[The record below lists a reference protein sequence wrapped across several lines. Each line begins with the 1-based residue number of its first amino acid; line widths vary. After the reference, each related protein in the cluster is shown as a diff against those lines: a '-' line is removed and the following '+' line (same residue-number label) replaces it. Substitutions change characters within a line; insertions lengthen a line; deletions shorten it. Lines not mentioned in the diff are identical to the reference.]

1 MARKF
6 GVINKMSEKFEDYS
20 YIINGV
26 GGIGKTTLVYEIGKI
41 ITGSNEGTFIIT
53 CGGENK
59 PKHIPGAFG
68 DVAPDFKTFCA
79 IVKELCD
86 NKAEYPDTRFIAIDS
101 LDEYARLTENFVVAE
116 WNAQCDINERV
127 KSISQAYKG
136 YQKGESRACD
146 LMIQQVIKLQEAGY
160 SILEIGHTKTK
171 MKEDVITKVQFEQLT
186 CNLDNKYYNAL
197 KDKVNLVAMCYW
209 ENVVENIEEKKN
221 AFTKKMDKVGE
232 LTDRKRVMVFAD
244 DDNAID
250 TKTHF
255 EYITHK
261 IDLSAEGFIKA
272 VEEAIAAKIAATEDK
287 PATKKS
293 TSKKTTKKSPVV
305 DEEDDELM
313 EKLKSVVAQA
323 EEDETTVNEMDGV
336 NEDEIADDTAPFD
349 IDEYEEE
356 VVDENTVITLDDDRL
371 NAIRAAF
378 KASDVGV
385 KTEVK
390 KYLTSYGNKLSA
402 EMKIC
407 DVNAI
412 EKILGLTRRF
422 NNETGI

>member
-41 ITGSNEGTFIIT
+41 VTGSDEGTFIIT

-68 DVAPDFKTFCA
+68 DVAPDFKTFVA

-86 NKAEYPDTRFIAIDS
+86 NKAEYPNTKFIAIDS
-101 LDEYARLTENFVVAE
+101 LDEFARICENFVVAE
-116 WNAQCDINERV
+116 WNATCDINERA
-127 KSISQAYKG
+127 KSIAQAYKG
-136 YQKGESRACD
+136 YQKGENRACD
-146 LMIQQVIKLQEAGY
+146 LMIQQVMKLQNAGY

-171 MKEDVITKVQFEQLT
+171 LKEDVLTKVQFEQLT

-197 KDKVNLVAMCYW
+197 KDKVNLVCMCYW
-209 ENVVENIEEKKN
+209 ENLVENIEEKKN

-261 IDLSAEGFIKA
+261 IDLSAEGLIKA
-272 VEEAIAAKIAATEDK
+272 VEEAIAMKLGIVEENTEKK
-287 PATKKS
+287 PTTKKKS
-293 TSKKTTKKSPVV
+293 TKKPEPVEEVEDKMEIVEDVV
-305 DEEDDELM
+305 DEVPFDIEETNVDEDELITLDNDRLTAIRQAHKSASADTKAIVKSHLV
-313 EKLKSVVAQA
+313 EYGGKLSATMKFGDVRAIEEA
-323 EEDETTVNEMDGV
+323 LGLLEEDEV
-336 NEDEIADDTAPFD
+336 
-349 IDEYEEE
+349 
-356 VVDENTVITLDDDRL
+356 
-371 NAIRAAF
+371 
-378 KASDVGV
+378 
-385 KTEVK
+385 
-390 KYLTSYGNKLSA
+390 
-402 EMKIC
+402 
-407 DVNAI
+407 
-412 EKILGLTRRF
+412 
-422 NNETGI
+422 

>member
-41 ITGSNEGTFIIT
+41 VTGSDEGTFIIT

-68 DVAPDFKTFCA
+68 DVAPDFKTFVA

-86 NKAEYPDTRFIAIDS
+86 NKKEYPNTRFIAIDS
-101 LDEYARLTENFVVAE
+101 LDEFARICENFVVAE
-116 WNAQCDINERV
+116 WNATCDINERA
-127 KSISQAYKG
+127 KSIAQAYKG
-136 YQKGESRACD
+136 YQKGENRACD
-146 LMIQQVIKLQEAGY
+146 LMIQQVMKLQNAGY

-171 MKEDVITKVQFEQLT
+171 LKEDVLTKVQFEQLT

-197 KDKVNLVAMCYW
+197 KDKVNLVCMCYW
-209 ENVVENIEEKKN
+209 ENLVENIEEKKN

-261 IDLSAEGFIKA
+261 IDLSAEGLIKA
-272 VEEAIAAKIAATEDK
+272 VEEAIAMKLGATDEK
-287 PATKKS
+287 TE
-293 TSKKTTKKSPVV
+293 KKTTKKKSTKKAESVEESIEEPVEDEMEIIEDVV
-305 DEEDDELM
+305 DE
-313 EKLKSVVAQA
+313 V
-323 EEDETTVNEMDGV
+323 
-336 NEDEIADDTAPFD
+336 PFD
-349 IDEYEEE
+349 VEETF
-356 VVDENTVITLDDDRL
+356 DSDDAMITLDADRL
-371 NAIRAAF
+371 AAIRAAF
-378 KASDVGV
+378 KSADTGT
-385 KTEVK
+385 KAEVK
-390 KYLTSYGNKLSA
+390 KHLADYGNKLSDT
-402 EMKIC
+402 MKSS
-407 DVNAI
+407 DVDAI
-412 EKILGLTRRF
+412 ENILGI
-422 NNETGI
+422 NDEV

>member
-41 ITGSNEGTFIIT
+41 VTGSNEGTFIIT

-68 DVAPDFKTFCA
+68 DVAPDFKTFMA
-79 IVKELCD
+79 ITKELCD
-86 NKAEYPDTRFIAIDS
+86 NKAEYPHTKFVAIDS
-101 LDEYARLTENFVVAE
+101 LDEFARISDNYVVAE
-116 WNAQCDINERV
+116 WNAQCDINERA
-127 KSISQAYKG
+127 KSIAQAYKG
-136 YQKGESRACD
+136 YQKGENRSCD
-146 LMIQQVIKLQEAGY
+146 LMIQQIIKLQNAGY

-171 MKEDVITKVQFEQLT
+171 LKEDILTKVQFEQLT

-209 ENVVENIEEKKN
+209 ENIVENIEEKKN

-261 IDLSAEGFIKA
+261 IDLSAQGFIDA
-272 VEEAIAAKIAATEDK
+272 VEEAIAMKIGKSAEKTDK
-287 PATKKS
+287 KPTSKKS
-293 TSKKTTKKSPVV
+293 TKKPEAVEAYP
-305 DEEDDELM
+305 DE
-313 EKLKSVVAQA
+313 
-323 EEDETTVNEMDGV
+323 EEDELTAKLRAVVEKAEAK
-336 NEDEIADDTAPFD
+336 NEDELPPFD
-349 IDEYEEE
+349 VEDDMDIFAEEE
-356 VVDENTVITLDDDRL
+356 TVEDEMITLDADRL
-371 NAIRAAF
+371 TAIRNAF
-378 KASDVGV
+378 KGADASAKAIV
-385 KTEVK
+385 KSH
-390 KYLTSYGNKLSA
+390 LTAYGNKLSDT
-402 EMKIC
+402 MKQSDIS
-407 DVNAI
+407 AI
-412 EKILGLTRRF
+412 EEALGLSD
-422 NNETGI
+422 EV

>member
-1 MARKF
+1 MARKC
-6 GVINKMSEKFEDYS
+6 GQINQMSEKFEDYS

-26 GGIGKTTLVYEIGKI
+26 GGIGKTSLAYQIGKI
-41 ITGSNEGTFIIT
+41 ITGNNEGTFIIT

-59 PKHIPGAFG
+59 PKHIPGAFY

-86 NKAEYPDTRFIAIDS
+86 NKAEYPYTKFIAIDS
-101 LDEYARLTENFVVAE
+101 LDEYARITENFVVAE
-116 WNAQCDINERV
+116 YNASVDINERV

-136 YQKGESRACD
+136 FQKGESRACD
-146 LMIQQVIKLQEAGY
+146 LMIQQVVKLQNAGY

-171 MKEDVITKVQFEQLT
+171 LKEDVISKVQFEQLT

-232 LTDRKRVMVFAD
+232 LADRKRVMVFAD

-272 VEEAIAAKIAATEDK
+272 VEDAIAMKLAESDGAKATK
-287 PATKKS
+287 TSKKS
-293 TSKKTTKKSPVV
+293 TKKQAPVVEEEEADDLLEQLKEVVGVVEEEVDVQDEIQEDDVPFDLEDEDVELV
-305 DEEDDELM
+305 DEEDD
-313 EKLKSVVAQA
+313 V
-323 EEDETTVNEMDGV
+323 
-336 NEDEIADDTAPFD
+336 
-349 IDEYEEE
+349 
-356 VVDENTVITLDDDRL
+356 VITLDSDRL
-371 NAIRAAF
+371 AAIRAAF
-378 KASDVGV
+378 KEADVTV
-385 KTEVK
+385 KAEVK
-390 KYLTSYGNKLSA
+390 KHLVDYGSKLSA
-402 EMKIC
+402 EMKTS

-412 EKILGLTRRF
+412 EEILGLID
-422 NNETGI
+422 EV

>member
-6 GVINKMSEKFEDYS
+6 GTINKMSENFEDYS

-26 GGIGKTTLVYEIGKI
+26 GGIGKTSLVYQIGKI
-41 ITGSNEGTFIIT
+41 ITGSDEGTFIIT

-86 NKAEYPDTRFIAIDS
+86 NKAEYPYTRFVAIDS
-101 LDEYARLTENFVVAE
+101 LDEYARITENFVVVE

-127 KSISQAYKG
+127 KSVSQAYKG
-136 YQKGESRACD
+136 FQKGESRACD
-146 LMIQQVIKLQEAGY
+146 LMIQQVVKLQDAGY

-171 MKEDVITKVQFEQLT
+171 LKEDVISKVQFEQLT

-209 ENVVENIEEKKN
+209 ENIVENIEEKKN

-261 IDLSAEGFIKA
+261 IDLSADGFIKA
-272 VEEAIAAKIAATEDK
+272 VEDAIAMKLEAAENK
-287 PATKKS
+287 P
-293 TSKKTTKKSPVV
+293 KKTTKKKAPKV
-305 DEEDDELM
+305 EE
-313 EKLKSVVAQA
+313 SVSEYEIKEEATLDVA
-323 EEDETTVNEMDGV
+323 EES
-336 NEDEIADDTAPFD
+336 IDTPHFD
-349 IDEYEEE
+349 VDTEEATDIFEEE
-356 VVDENTVITLDDDRL
+356 ATEDVLITLDDNRL
-371 NAIRAAF
+371 GAIRAAF
-378 KASDVGV
+378 KAADVET
-385 KTEVK
+385 KAEVK
-390 KYLTSYGNKLSA
+390 KCLVNYGNKLSA
-402 EMKIC
+402 EMMSS

-412 EKILGLTRRF
+412 EDILGLSD
-422 NNETGI
+422 EV

>member
-1 MARKF
+1 MSRKF
-6 GVINKMSEKFEDYS
+6 GKINKMSEKFEDYS

-41 ITGSNEGTFIIT
+41 VTGSDEGTFIIT

-86 NKAEYPDTRFIAIDS
+86 NKEEYPDTKFIAIDS
-101 LDEYARLTENFVVAE
+101 LDEYARICENFVVAE
-116 WNAQCDINERV
+116 WNASCDINERA
-127 KSISQAYKG
+127 KSIAQAYKG
-136 YQKGESRACD
+136 YQKGENRACD
-146 LMIQQVIKLQEAGY
+146 LMIQQVMKLQNAGY

-171 MKEDVITKVQFEQLT
+171 LKEDVLTKVQFEQLT

-197 KDKVNLVAMCYW
+197 KDKVNLVGMCYW

-272 VEEAIAAKIAATEDK
+272 VEEAIAMKLGTTEDK
-287 PATKKS
+287 P
-293 TSKKTTKKSPVV
+293 KKTTKKKAAKVEEPV
-305 DEEDDELM
+305 EE
-313 EKLKSVVAQA
+313 V
-323 EEDETTVNEMDGV
+323 
-336 NEDEIADDTAPFD
+336 
-349 IDEYEEE
+349 EE
-356 VVDENTVITLDDDRL
+356 VVEDVVEDITEDIVEDIIEDIFEDELDGEDEAIEPVDKATLS
-371 NAIRAAF
+371 AIRAAF
-378 KASDVGV
+378 KEANAETKANVKTILGNYGGKLANEMRPSDV
-385 KTEVK
+385 
-390 KYLTSYGNKLSA
+390 A
-402 EMKIC
+402 EIK
-407 DVNAI
+407 
-412 EKILGLTRRF
+412 KILD
-422 NNETGI
+422 I

>member
-6 GVINKMSEKFEDYS
+6 GKINKMSEKFEDYS

-41 ITGSNEGTFIIT
+41 ITGSDEGTFIIT

-86 NKAEYPDTRFIAIDS
+86 NKAEYPSTKFVAIDS
-101 LDEYARLTENFVVAE
+101 LDEYARIVENAVIVE
-116 WNAQCDINERV
+116 WNAQCDIDERA

-136 YQKGESRACD
+136 FQKGESRACD
-146 LMIQQVIKLQEAGY
+146 LMIQQVMKLQAAGY
-160 SILEIGHTKTK
+160 SVIEIGHTRVKL
-171 MKEDVITKVQFEQLT
+171 KEDVLTKVQFEQLT

-255 EYITHK
+255 EYITSK

-272 VEEAIAAKIAATEDK
+272 VEEAIAMKISATEGGTSTPS
-287 PATKKS
+287 PAS
-293 TSKKTTKKSPVV
+293 TSPTKPSAPTTTPTPEAEPDDLLDKLKAVVENTTDNEPAPV
-305 DEEDDELM
+305 EDD
-313 EKLKSVVAQA
+313 V
-323 EEDETTVNEMDGV
+323 
-336 NEDEIADDTAPFD
+336 D
-349 IDEYEEE
+349 IFEEE
-356 VVDENTVITLDDDRL
+356 TPADEDPIITLDTERMG
-371 NAIRAAF
+371 AIRMAF
-378 KASDVGV
+378 KSADATTKNSIKAILANYGGKLVAELKASDA
-385 KTEVK
+385 
-390 KYLTSYGNKLSA
+390 NK
-402 EMKIC
+402 
-407 DVNAI
+407 I
-412 EKILGLTRRF
+412 ESILGLSD
-422 NNETGI
+422 EV

>member
-41 ITGSNEGTFIIT
+41 VTGSDEGTFIIT

-86 NKAEYPDTRFIAIDS
+86 NKAEYPATKFVAIDS
-101 LDEYARLTENFVVAE
+101 LDEYARICENFVVAE
-116 WNAQCDINERV
+116 WNATCDINERA
-127 KSISQAYKG
+127 KSIAQAYKG
-136 YQKGESRACD
+136 YQKGENRACD
-146 LMIQQVIKLQEAGY
+146 LMIQQIIKLQNAGY

-171 MKEDVITKVQFEQLT
+171 LKEDILTKVQFEQLT

-261 IDLSAEGFIKA
+261 IDLTAQGFIDA
-272 VEEAIAAKIAATEDK
+272 VEEAISMKVGKSAEKTETK
-287 PATKKS
+287 KTAKKS
-293 TSKKTTKKSPVV
+293 TKKPDPTPVV
-305 DEEDDELM
+305 EEEEEDDLTAM
-313 EKLKSVVAQA
+313 LKAA
-323 EEDETTVNEMDGV
+323 INEPAETEEDE
-336 NEDEIADDTAPFD
+336 APFD
-349 IDEYEEE
+349 LDDDIFEEE
-356 VVDENTVITLDDDRL
+356 ETVEDETITLDAERL
-371 NAIRAAF
+371 TAIRNAF
-378 KASDVGV
+378 KGADPSAKAKVKAHLVEYGGKLTNTMKSSDI
-385 KTEVK
+385 
-390 KYLTSYGNKLSA
+390 S
-402 EMKIC
+402 
-407 DVNAI
+407 AI
-412 EKILGLTRRF
+412 EEALGLSD
-422 NNETGI
+422 EV

>member
-41 ITGSNEGTFIIT
+41 ITGSDEGTFIIT

-86 NKAEYPDTRFIAIDS
+86 NKVEYPATKFVAIDS
-101 LDEYARLTENFVVAE
+101 LDEYARIAENFVVAE
-116 WNAQCDINERV
+116 WNATCDINERA
-127 KSISQAYKG
+127 KSIAQAYKG
-136 YQKGESRACD
+136 YQKGENRACD
-146 LMIQQVIKLQEAGY
+146 LMIQQIIKLQNAGY

-171 MKEDVITKVQFEQLT
+171 LKEDILTKVQFEQLT

-261 IDLSAEGFIKA
+261 IDLSAEGFIKT
-272 VEEAIAAKIAATEDK
+272 VEEAIATKIEATEGK
-287 PATKKS
+287 TTTKKTPKKS
-293 TSKKTTKKSPVV
+293 TKKPPVV
-305 DEEDDELM
+305 EEEEIEEDIKAELEAHAGDEM
-313 EKLKSVVAQA
+313 Y
-323 EEDETTVNEMDGV
+323 GI
-336 NEDEIADDTAPFD
+336 NEDEISDDAVPFD
-349 IDEYEEE
+349 IDESEEDA
-356 VVDENTVITLDDDRL
+356 VDEDEMITLDTDRS
-371 NAIRAAF
+371 NAIRDAF
-378 KASDVGV
+378 KAADAKKKAEVRKHLVDYNNRLSDTMKQSDV
-385 KTEVK
+385 
-390 KYLTSYGNKLSA
+390 
-402 EMKIC
+402 
-407 DVNAI
+407 DAI
-412 EKILGLTRRF
+412 EEILGLSD
-422 NNETGI
+422 EV

>member
-6 GVINKMSEKFEDYS
+6 GTINKMSEKFEDYS

-41 ITGSNEGTFIIT
+41 VTGSDEGTFIIT

-68 DVAPDFKTFCA
+68 DVAPDFKTFMA
-79 IVKELCD
+79 IVKELCE
-86 NKAEYPDTRFIAIDS
+86 NKAEYPYTKFVAIDS
-101 LDEYARLTENFVVAE
+101 LDEFARISDNYVVAE
-116 WNAQCDINERV
+116 WNSQCDINERA
-127 KSISQAYKG
+127 KSIAQAYKG
-136 YQKGESRACD
+136 YQKGENRSCD
-146 LMIQQVIKLQEAGY
+146 LMIQQVMKLQNAGY

-171 MKEDVITKVQFEQLT
+171 LKEDVLTKVQFEQLT

-261 IDLSAEGFIKA
+261 IDLSAQGFIDA
-272 VEEAIAAKIAATEDK
+272 VEEAIAIKIGKSEDK
-287 PATKKS
+287 PA
-293 TSKKTTKKSPVV
+293 KTTKKKTAKKSEPVV
-305 DEEDDELM
+305 E
-313 EKLKSVVAQA
+313 
-323 EEDETTVNEMDGV
+323 
-336 NEDEIADDTAPFD
+336 
-349 IDEYEEE
+349 EEE
-356 VVDENTVITLDDDRL
+356 VVEDVVEDIDDDTKLPFDIEEYFEDEDAVITLDEDRL
-371 NAIRAAF
+371 AAIRAKF
-378 KASDVGV
+378 KAADSGTKAKV
-385 KTEVK
+385 KEHLVE
-390 KYLTSYGNKLSA
+390 YGNKLSN
-402 EMKIC
+402 EMKKS
-407 DVNAI
+407 DVEAI
-412 EKILGLTRRF
+412 EKILKKSQ
-422 NNETGI
+422 EDEDEV

>member
-6 GVINKMSEKFEDYS
+6 GTINKMSEKFEDYS

-26 GGIGKTTLVYEIGKI
+26 GGIGKTSLVYQIGKI
-41 ITGSNEGTFIIT
+41 ITGSDEGTFIIT

-86 NKAEYPDTRFIAIDS
+86 NKAEYPDTKFVAIDS
-101 LDEYARLTENFVVAE
+101 LDEYARICENFVVAE
-116 WNAQCDINERV
+116 WNAQCDINERA
-127 KSISQAYKG
+127 KSIAQAYKG
-136 YQKGESRACD
+136 FQKGESRACD
-146 LMIQQVIKLQEAGY
+146 LMIQQVIKLQSAGY

-171 MKEDVITKVQFEQLT
+171 LKEDIISKVQFEQLT

-232 LTDRKRVMVFAD
+232 LADRKRVMVFAD

-272 VEEAIAAKIAATEDK
+272 VEDAIAMKLGATEDK
-287 PATKKS
+287 P
-293 TSKKTTKKSPVV
+293 KKTTKKKAPKVEEPVEEIEEV
-305 DEEDDELM
+305 AEDVGDEITNDFEEEIIGDIFDDEL
-313 EKLKSVVAQA
+313 EEVIAPVDKGTLAEIRANFKTANADAKAEIKTILGNYGGKLA
-323 EEDETTVNEMDGV
+323 NEMR
-336 NEDEIADDTAPFD
+336 P
-349 IDEYEEE
+349 
-356 VVDENTVITLDDDRL
+356 
-371 NAIRAAF
+371 
-378 KASDVGV
+378 SDV
-385 KTEVK
+385 
-390 KYLTSYGNKLSA
+390 NKI
-402 EMKIC
+402 K
-407 DVNAI
+407 
-412 EKILGLTRRF
+412 KILD
-422 NNETGI
+422 I

>member
-1 MARKF
+1 MARKC
-6 GVINKMSEKFEDYS
+6 GQINQMSERFEDYS

-26 GGIGKTTLVYEIGKI
+26 GGIGKTSLAYQIGKI
-41 ITGSNEGTFIIT
+41 ITGNNEGTFIIT

-59 PKHIPGAFG
+59 PKHIPGAFY
-68 DVAPDFKTFCA
+68 DVAPDFKAFCA

-86 NKAEYPDTRFIAIDS
+86 NKAEYPYTKFVAIDS
-101 LDEYARLTENFVVAE
+101 LDEYARITENFVVAE
-116 WNAQCDINERV
+116 YNASVDINERV

-136 YQKGESRACD
+136 FQKGESRACD
-146 LMIQQVIKLQEAGY
+146 LMIQQVVKLQNAGY

-171 MKEDVITKVQFEQLT
+171 LKEDVISKVQFEQLT

-232 LTDRKRVMVFAD
+232 LADRKRVMVFAD

-272 VEEAIAAKIAATEDK
+272 VEEAIAMKLAESDETKTK
-287 PATKKS
+287 KTSKKS
-293 TSKKTTKKSPVV
+293 TKKTTPVV
-305 DEEDDELM
+305 DEEEADDLLEQ
-313 EKLKSVVAQA
+313 LKEVVGVV
-323 EEDETTVNEMDGV
+323 EEDVDAQDEVQ
-336 NEDEIADDTAPFD
+336 EDSVPFD
-349 IDEYEEE
+349 LEEDVDMTEEE
-356 VVDENTVITLDDDRL
+356 ADEVITLDDDRL

-378 KASDVGV
+378 KAAETSV
-385 KTEVK
+385 KAKVK
-390 KYLTSYGNKLSA
+390 KHLVDYGNKLSA
-402 EMKIC
+402 EMKKS
-407 DVNAI
+407 DVDAI
-412 EKILGLTRRF
+412 EGILGL
-422 NNETGI
+422 NDEV

>member
-41 ITGSNEGTFIIT
+41 VTGSDEGTFIIT

-86 NKAEYPDTRFIAIDS
+86 NKAEYPHTRFVAIDS
-101 LDEYARLTENFVVAE
+101 LDEFARITENAVVAE

-127 KSISQAYKG
+127 KSVSQAYKG
-136 YQKGESRACD
+136 FQKGESRACD
-146 LMIQQVIKLQEAGY
+146 LMIQQVMKLQNSGY

-171 MKEDVITKVQFEQLT
+171 LKEDIISKVQFEQLT

-272 VEEAIAAKIAATEDK
+272 VEEAIAMKVGTTAEKAE
-287 PATKKS
+287 P
-293 TSKKTTKKSPVV
+293 KKTTKKSTKKAPVKE
-305 DEEDDELM
+305 DDDELDDIN
-313 EKLKSVVAQA
+313 EKLKAALDNVQADEVVSV
-323 EEDETTVNEMDGV
+323 E
-336 NEDEIADDTAPFD
+336 ADDDVAPFD
-349 IDEYEEE
+349 IDEPEDIF
-356 VVDENTVITLDDDRL
+356 DEDADEMITLDAERL
-371 NAIRAAF
+371 TAIRNAF
-378 KASDVGV
+378 KGADPSAKAKV
-385 KTEVK
+385 KTHLAAYGGK
-390 KYLTSYGNKLSA
+390 LTDT
-402 EMKIC
+402 MKQS

-412 EKILGLTRRF
+412 EEILGL
-422 NNETGI
+422 NDEV

>member
-41 ITGSNEGTFIIT
+41 ITGSDEGTFIIT
-53 CGGENK
+53 CGGENT

-86 NKAEYPDTRFIAIDS
+86 NKAEYSNTRFVAIDS
-101 LDEYARLTENFVVAE
+101 LDEYARITENFVVDE
-116 WNAQCDINERV
+116 WNSQCDINERA
-127 KSISQAYKG
+127 KSIAQAYKG
-136 YQKGESRACD
+136 FQKGENRACD
-146 LMIQQVIKLQEAGY
+146 LMIQQVIKLQNAGY

-171 MKEDVITKVQFEQLT
+171 LKEDVITKVQFEQLT

-209 ENVVENIEEKKN
+209 ENTVENIKEKKN

-255 EYITHK
+255 EYITSK

-272 VEEAIAAKIAATEDK
+272 VEEAIAMKIAATEGNVETNK
-287 PATKKS
+287 STTKKS
-293 TSKKTTKKSPVV
+293 TKSTKKPEPVV
-305 DEEDDELM
+305 SESELEEDSEIESMNEQIEKYDEPITDEDFDLFN
-313 EKLKSVVAQA
+313 
-323 EEDETTVNEMDGV
+323 EEET
-336 NEDEIADDTAPFD
+336 P
-349 IDEYEEE
+349 YEEE
-356 VVDENTVITLDDDRL
+356 AVVPVDKARL
-371 NAIRAAF
+371 GAIRMAF
-378 KASDVGV
+378 KEASSDVKARV
-385 KTEVK
+385 REHLVA
-390 KYLTSYGNKLSA
+390 YNNKLSS
-402 EMKIC
+402 EMKIS

-412 EKILGLTRRF
+412 EIVLGL
-422 NNETGI
+422 NEGV

>member
-6 GVINKMSEKFEDYS
+6 GKINTMSEKFEDYS

-41 ITGSNEGTFIIT
+41 ITGSDEGTFIIT

-68 DVAPDFKTFCA
+68 DVAPDFKTFKE

-86 NKAEYPDTRFIAIDS
+86 NKKEYPNTRFVAIDS
-101 LDEYARLTENFVVAE
+101 LDEYARIVENAVVAE
-116 WNAQCDINERV
+116 WNAQCEINDRA
-127 KSISQAYKG
+127 KSIAQAYKG
-136 YQKGESRACD
+136 YQKGENRACD
-146 LMIQQVIKLQEAGY
+146 LMIQQVVKLQDAGY
-160 SILEIGHTKTK
+160 SIIEIGHTKTK

-261 IDLSAEGFIKA
+261 IDLSAQGFIDA
-272 VEEAIAAKIAATEDK
+272 VEEAISIKLSGGDK
-287 PATKKS
+287 PVEKKPV
-293 TSKKTTKKSPVV
+293 SKKKPAPVV
-305 DEEDDELM
+305 EESEEDDDL
-313 EKLKSVVAQA
+313 SS
-323 EEDETTVNEMDGV
+323 
-336 NEDEIADDTAPFD
+336 IAPDDDIPFD
-349 IDEYEEE
+349 IDDEPASEEPKL
-356 VVDENTVITLDDDRL
+356 IKLDAARL
-371 NAIRAAF
+371 GAIRDAF
-378 KASDVGV
+378 RGADADTK
-385 KTEVK
+385 KEVK
-390 KYLTSYGNKLSA
+390 KYLANYDNKLA
-402 EMKIC
+402 EEMYEI
-407 DVNAI
+407 DVVNI
-412 EKILGLTRRF
+412 ETVLSI
-422 NNETGI
+422 

>member
-41 ITGSNEGTFIIT
+41 ITGSDEGTFIIT

-68 DVAPDFKTFCA
+68 DVAPDFKTFMA
-79 IVKELCD
+79 ITKELCD
-86 NKAEYPDTRFIAIDS
+86 NKAEYPHTKFVAIDS
-101 LDEYARLTENFVVAE
+101 LDEFARISDNYVVAE
-116 WNAQCDINERV
+116 WNSQCDINERA
-127 KSISQAYKG
+127 KSIAQAYKG
-136 YQKGESRACD
+136 YQKGENRSCD
-146 LMIQQVIKLQEAGY
+146 LMIQQIIKLQNAGY

-171 MKEDVITKVQFEQLT
+171 LKEDILTKVQFEQLT

-261 IDLSAEGFIKA
+261 IDLSSAGFIKA
-272 VEEAIAAKIAATEDK
+272 VEEAIAMKVAATEGK
-287 PATKKS
+287 TATKKS
-293 TSKKTTKKSPVV
+293 AKKTAKKPEPVGE
-305 DEEDDELM
+305 EEDDALDDIND
-313 EKLKSVVAQA
+313 KLREALNNTNV
-323 EEDETTVNEMDGV
+323 DIN
-336 NEDEIADDTAPFD
+336 NDDDAPFEVDDDVD
-349 IDEYEEE
+349 IFDEDVET
-356 VVDENTVITLDDDRL
+356 VDEDPVITLDDDRL

-378 KASDVGV
+378 KASDAPT
-385 KTEVK
+385 KAKVK
-390 KYLTSYGNKLSA
+390 KHLVDYNNKLSA
-402 EMKIC
+402 EMKRS

-412 EKILGLTRRF
+412 EEILGL
-422 NNETGI
+422 NDEV

>member
-1 MARKF
+1 MARKY
-6 GVINKMSEKFEDYS
+6 GTINKMSEKFEDYS

-41 ITGSNEGTFIIT
+41 VTGSDEGTFIIT

-86 NKAEYPDTRFIAIDS
+86 NKAEYPHTRFVAIDS
-101 LDEYARLTENFVVAE
+101 LDEFARISDNYVVAE
-116 WNAQCDINERV
+116 WNAQCDINERA
-127 KSISQAYKG
+127 KSIAQAYKG
-136 YQKGESRACD
+136 YQKGENRSCD
-146 LMIQQVIKLQEAGY
+146 LMIQQVMKLQNAGY

-171 MKEDVITKVQFEQLT
+171 LKEDVLTKVQFEQLT

-272 VEEAIAAKIAATEDK
+272 VEDAIAMKLGTTEDK
-287 PATKKS
+287 P
-293 TSKKTTKKSPVV
+293 KKTTKKKAPKVEEPVEDV
-305 DEEDDELM
+305 EVEIDEDLKAEYEAHTGDEMYGIEEDIFEDEL
-313 EKLKSVVAQA
+313 
-323 EEDETTVNEMDGV
+323 ET
-336 NEDEIADDTAPFD
+336 
-349 IDEYEEE
+349 EEE
-356 VVDENTVITLDDDRL
+356 TIAPVDKGVLAE
-371 NAIRAAF
+371 IRAAF
-378 KASDVGV
+378 KNGSPEAKAEVKIILGNYGGKLANEMKPSDVV
-385 KTEVK
+385 
-390 KYLTSYGNKLSA
+390 
-402 EMKIC
+402 
-407 DVNAI
+407 AI
-412 EKILGLTRRF
+412 KKILD
-422 NNETGI
+422 I